1 MPVQNF
7 LEDEDYDPQDSGS
20 AVPDFLQDEVYEDEG
35 DGEYYGGGFLDGAGA
50 SAVADGFGGTSAES
64 YGSSNQDFDPADR
77 EEFDGYEDDEDEL
90 FDGEAFFGLNGSG
103 TVEASSRPTNSDTTT
118 DGDTPRGSQEDEH
131 SPDSSSSYGIR
142 GVTPRTA
149 SSSTGIATTSRKD
162 GSTVAEPTSTTEA
175 TRVEEASTTPKGSV
189 PDFLSDEEDDF
200 EAPPLRQSTPVAD
213 ATPSSSPNGAIGST
227 NTSGSSSSNGS
238 ESSSSS
244 SNGSTEAPRGRRDL
258 SKRPGRPVSYNPSAP
273 VAVPA
278 RTDDSIGADSR
289 SAPSGGS
296 APTSND
302 PSSSPRT
309 PPPIPFRAP
318 RGASLSDTGSKG
330 SAQEESQRTPESAT
344 SQPAV
349 RPVETVRFDSKAGSA
364 PLSEEEAAELKAPS
378 DYAAK
383 RDLKFTALKQKDSTV
398 RRVGAD
404 GLTPAERKRAAR
416 TSAGAA
422 IRTPANGRLSQ
433 DELLF
438 YANLG
443 AQRAGDFGGSA
454 KKQLFLPPVLQESAD
469 QKREREARIN
479 RALANGSIAHG
490 AKSRLTEKD
499 YRVLQFMAL
508 FKFVSERQIGKLL
521 QCAEIT
527 AYKRLN
533 ELRKHGLTKGF
544 KTLGVKGSV
553 WVLTETGMDLSG
565 FELPR
570 GTESALTLSMVSHQF
585 TVNHVAA
592 HLWSGGSNVLREKSF
607 PQRNLPDGR
616 GGFDFGERII
626 SELQIQSAFGKIRGS
641 ARADAFVPEVKRH
654 LAGQFDDWQRA
665 GGPKF
670 GDSPELQRGNEYMWT
685 LFPPVSN
692 RLNYHVPDLVVA
704 RPRSSDGKPQSI
716 AVEIELRTKADDSS
730 YERTLDAYRVD
741 DSIYRKVVWVC
752 RLKGTAE
759 KLARIAKR
767 NGLAEQGRIEIVPIY
782 LQDGSRFTGKDTWS
796 L

>member
-20 AVPDFLQDEVYEDEG
+20 TVPDFLQDEIYEDDG

-50 SAVADGFGGTSAES
+50 STVGGGFAGASAEG
-64 YGSSNQDFDPADR
+64 YGSSSEDFDPADR

-90 FDGEAFFGLNGSG
+90 FDGEALFGLNGAGS
-103 TVEASSRPTNSDTTT
+103 TSARRTSSTTSSSASATT
-118 DGDTPRGSQEDEH
+118 DDSADGHDDDN
-131 SPDSSSSYGIR
+131 DSSSSYGVS
-142 GVTPRTA
+142 GLTPR
-149 SSSTGIATTSRKD
+149 SSSPSTDSTPTDASALAT
-162 GSTVAEPTSTTEA
+162 PTS
-175 TRVEEASTTPKGSV
+175 SV
-189 PDFLSDEEDDF
+189 LNFLSDEEDEF
-200 EAPPLRQSTPVAD
+200 EGAPVRQSTPVAD
-213 ATPSSSPNGAIGST
+213 ATSSFSPDEDAPSDDSTKGSSGGGSTPSSSTP
-227 NTSGSSSSNGS
+227 SGT
-238 ESSSSS
+238 
-244 SNGSTEAPRGRRDL
+244 TEVPRGRRDL
-258 SKRPGRPVSYNPSAP
+258 SKRPPRATSPSGSNP
-273 VAVPA
+273 VAS
-278 RTDDSIGADSR
+278 TDGGTDSTAGDPLSDS
-289 SAPSGGS
+289 SYGS
-296 APTSND
+296 APRVSLPTSS
-302 PSSSPRT
+302 PTTPRGISSSAPHSVPSTESDPRDS
-309 PPPIPFRAP
+309 AEV
-318 RGASLSDTGSKG
+318 GSVEATRK
-330 SAQEESQRTPESAT
+330 AT
-344 SQPAV
+344 SQPGV
-349 RPVETVRFDSKAGSA
+349 RPVETVRFDPKAGST
-364 PLSEEEAAELKAPS
+364 PLSNEESAELKAPS

-383 RDLKFTALKQKDSTV
+383 RELKFTALKQKDSTV
-398 RRVGAD
+398 RKVGAD
-404 GLTPAERKRAAR
+404 GLTPAERKRAAKA
-416 TSAGAA
+416 SGAA
-422 IRTPANGRLSQ
+422 TIRTPANGRLSQ
-433 DELLF
+433 EELLF

-443 AQRAGDFGGSA
+443 AQRAGDFGGNA

-641 ARADAFVPEVKRH
+641 NRADAFVPEVKRH

-704 RPRSSDGKPQSI
+704 RPRTADGKPQSI
-716 AVEIELRTKADDSS
+716 AVEVELRTKADDSS

-741 DSIYRKVVWVC
+741 ESIYRKVVWIC

>member
-1 MPVQNF
+1 M
-7 LEDEDYDPQDSGS
+7 
-20 AVPDFLQDEVYEDEG
+20 
-35 DGEYYGGGFLDGAGA
+35 
-50 SAVADGFGGTSAES
+50 
-64 YGSSNQDFDPADR
+64 
-77 EEFDGYEDDEDEL
+77 
-90 FDGEAFFGLNGSG
+90 
-103 TVEASSRPTNSDTTT
+103 
-118 DGDTPRGSQEDEH
+118 
-131 SPDSSSSYGIR
+131 
-142 GVTPRTA
+142 
-149 SSSTGIATTSRKD
+149 
-162 GSTVAEPTSTTEA
+162 
-175 TRVEEASTTPKGSV
+175 
-189 PDFLSDEEDDF
+189 
-200 EAPPLRQSTPVAD
+200 
-213 ATPSSSPNGAIGST
+213 
-227 NTSGSSSSNGS
+227 
-238 ESSSSS
+238 
-244 SNGSTEAPRGRRDL
+244 
-258 SKRPGRPVSYNPSAP
+258 
-273 VAVPA
+273 
-278 RTDDSIGADSR
+278 
-289 SAPSGGS
+289 
-296 APTSND
+296 
-302 PSSSPRT
+302 
-309 PPPIPFRAP
+309 
-318 RGASLSDTGSKG
+318 
-330 SAQEESQRTPESAT
+330 
-344 SQPAV
+344 
-349 RPVETVRFDSKAGSA
+349 
-364 PLSEEEAAELKAPS
+364 
-378 DYAAK
+378 
-383 RDLKFTALKQKDSTV
+383 
-398 RRVGAD
+398 
-404 GLTPAERKRAAR
+404 
-416 TSAGAA
+416 
-422 IRTPANGRLSQ
+422 
-433 DELLF
+433 
-438 YANLG
+438 
-443 AQRAGDFGGSA
+443 
-454 KKQLFLPPVLQESAD
+454 LQESAD

-704 RPRSSDGKPQSI
+704 RPRTADGKPQSI
-716 AVEIELRTKADDSS
+716 AVEVELRTKADDSS

-741 DSIYRKVVWVC
+741 ESIYRKVVWVC